1 MPGIYPAGPADLHA
15 DVVGV
20 ELTID
25 GMLVVAD
32 RLDLAEFTALGIRA
46 NIGDEDVR
54 ALVWDQ
60 VRRDLSGQGVLDGQ
74 GYPDPAVAQM
84 IDTLGRAERTL
95 ECRWFRRADATMI
108 RFVLCRRGE
117 CHVIAVRDGDLV
129 VLQRFAPQV
138 ALADMVTSVL
148 GPAEPAEVEPLT
160 GLAADLADCTTAAQ
174 LATHGVGAASARRYA
189 EITGNPVGWV
199 EITATQR
206 HPGGTSTS
214 AGVAAGVLDSTWGRL
229 VSLPRRVGGELYGS
243 FLPGSTENLQRALD
257 SLLEFLP
264 AGGWLDHLDNAGHN

>member
-1 MPGIYPAGPADLHA
+1 MPGTYPAPGDLHA

-25 GMLVVAD
+25 GVLVVAD

-46 NIGDEDVR
+46 NIADEDVR

-60 VRRDLSGQGVLDGQ
+60 VRRDLTGQGVLDGQ
-74 GYPDPAVAQM
+74 GYPNPAVAQM
-84 IDTLGRAERTL
+84 VDTLGRAERTL
-95 ECRWFRRADATMI
+95 ECRWFRHADATMV
-108 RFVLCRRGE
+108 RFVLCRRDE
-117 CHVIAVRDGDLV
+117 CHVIAVRNGDLV

-138 ALADMVTSVL
+138 ALADMVTTVL

-160 GLAADLADCTTAAQ
+160 GLAAELAECTTAAQ
-174 LATHGVGAASARRYA
+174 LAAHGVGAASARRYA

-206 HPGGTSTS
+206 HPGGTTTG
-214 AGVAAGVLDSTWGRL
+214 AGVAAGVLDSAWGRV

-257 SLLEFLP
+257 GLLEFLP
-264 AGGWLDHLDNAGHN
+264 AGGWLDHPDNASHK

>member
-1 MPGIYPAGPADLHA
+1 MPGTYPAPGDLHA

-25 GMLVVAD
+25 GVLVVAD

-46 NIGDEDVR
+46 NIADEDVR

-60 VRRDLSGQGVLDGQ
+60 VRRDLTGQGVLDGQ
-74 GYPDPAVAQM
+74 GYPNPAVAQM
-84 IDTLGRAERTL
+84 VDTLGRAERTL
-95 ECRWFRRADATMI
+95 ECRWFRHADATMV
-108 RFVLCRRGE
+108 RFVLCRRDE
-117 CHVIAVRDGDLV
+117 CHVIAVRNGDLV
-129 VLQRFAPQV
+129 VLQRFAPQF
-138 ALADMVTSVL
+138 ALADMVTTVL

-160 GLAADLADCTTAAQ
+160 GLAAELAECTTAAQ
-174 LATHGVGAASARRYA
+174 LAAHGVGAASARRYA

-206 HPGGTSTS
+206 HPGGTTTG
-214 AGVAAGVLDSTWGRL
+214 AGVAAGVLDSAWGRV

-243 FLPGSTENLQRALD
+243 FLPGNTENLQRALD
-257 SLLEFLP
+257 GLLEFLP
-264 AGGWLDHLDNAGHN
+264 AGGWLDHPDNASHK

>member
-1 MPGIYPAGPADLHA
+1 MPGTYPAPGDLHA

-25 GMLVVAD
+25 GVLVVAD

-46 NIGDEDVR
+46 NIADEDVR
-54 ALVWDQ
+54 ARVWDQ
-60 VRRDLSGQGVLDGQ
+60 VRRDLIGQGVLDSQ

-95 ECRWFRRADATMI
+95 ECRWFRHADATMV
-108 RFVLCRRGE
+108 RFVLCRRDE
-117 CHVIAVRDGDLV
+117 CHVIAVRNGDLV

-138 ALADMVTSVL
+138 ALADMVTTVL

-160 GLAADLADCTTAAQ
+160 GLAAELAECTTAAQ
-174 LATHGVGAASARRYA
+174 LAAHGVGAASARRYA
-189 EITGNPVGWV
+189 EITGTPVGWV
-199 EITATQR
+199 EITAAQR
-206 HPGGTSTS
+206 HPGGTTTG
-214 AGVAAGVLDSTWGRL
+214 AGVAAGVLDSAWGRV

-243 FLPGSTENLQRALD
+243 FLPGNTENLQRALD
-257 SLLEFLP
+257 GLLEFLP
-264 AGGWLDHLDNAGHN
+264 AGGWLDHPDNAPHN

>member
-1 MPGIYPAGPADLHA
+1 MPGTYPAGPSDLHA

-46 NIGDEDVR
+46 NIVDEDVR

-60 VRRDLSGQGVLDGQ
+60 VRRDLTGQGVLDGQ

-84 IDTLGRAERTL
+84 VDTLGRAERTL
-95 ECRWFRRADATMI
+95 ECRWFRPADATMI

-117 CHVIAVRDGDLV
+117 CQVIAVRDGDLV

-138 ALADMVTSVL
+138 GLADMVTSVL

-160 GLAADLADCTTAAQ
+160 GLAAELAECTTAAQ
-174 LATHGVGAASARRYA
+174 LATHGVGPASARRYA

-214 AGVAAGVLDSTWGRL
+214 AGVAAGVLDSNWGRL

-264 AGGWLDHLDNAGHN
+264 AGGWLDHPDNAGYD

>member
-1 MPGIYPAGPADLHA
+1 
-15 DVVGV
+15 
-20 ELTID
+20 LTID

-46 NIGDEDVR
+46 NIVDEDVH

-60 VRRDLSGQGVLDGQ
+60 VRRDLIGQGVLDSQ

-95 ECRWFRRADATMI
+95 ECRWFRHADATMI

-160 GLAADLADCTTAAQ
+160 GLAAELAECTTAAQ
-174 LATHGVGAASARRYA
+174 LAAHGVGAASARRYA
-189 EITGNPVGWV
+189 EITGDPVGWV

-214 AGVAAGVLDSTWGRL
+214 AGVAAGVLDSAWGRV
-229 VSLPRRVGGELYGS
+229 VSLPRRVSGELYGS
-243 FLPGSTENLQRALD
+243 FLPGNTENLQRAVD

-264 AGGWLDHLDNAGHN
+264 AGGWLDHPDNAGHN

>member
-1 MPGIYPAGPADLHA
+1 MPGTYPAPGDLHA

-25 GMLVVAD
+25 GVLVVAD

-46 NIGDEDVR
+46 NIADEDVR

-60 VRRDLSGQGVLDGQ
+60 VRRDLTGQGVLDGQ
-74 GYPDPAVAQM
+74 GYPNPAVAQM
-84 IDTLGRAERTL
+84 VDTLGRAERTL
-95 ECRWFRRADATMI
+95 ECRWFRHADATMV
-108 RFVLCRRGE
+108 RFVLCRRDE
-117 CHVIAVRDGDLV
+117 CHVIAVRNGDLV

-138 ALADMVTSVL
+138 ALADMVTTVL

-160 GLAADLADCTTAAQ
+160 GLAAELAECTTAAQ
-174 LATHGVGAASARRYA
+174 LAAHGVGAASARRYA

-206 HPGGTSTS
+206 HPGGTTTG
-214 AGVAAGVLDSTWGRL
+214 AGVAAGVLDSAWGRV

-257 SLLEFLP
+257 GLLGFLP
-264 AGGWLDHLDNAGHN
+264 AGGWLDHLDNASHK

>member
-1 MPGIYPAGPADLHA
+1 MPGTYPAGPADLHA

-32 RLDLAEFTALGIRA
+32 RVDLAEFTALGIRA

-60 VRRDLSGQGVLDGQ
+60 VRHDLTGQGVLDGQ

-84 IDTLGRAERTL
+84 VDTLGRAERTL

-117 CHVIAVRDGDLV
+117 CQVIAVRDGDLV

-160 GLAADLADCTTAAQ
+160 GLAAELAECTTAAQ
-174 LATHGVGAASARRYA
+174 LAAHGVGAASARRYA

-206 HPGGTSTS
+206 HPGGTSTA
-214 AGVAAGVLDSTWGRL
+214 AGVAAGLLDSAWGRV

-243 FLPGSTENLQRALD
+243 FLPGSTENLQRAVD

-264 AGGWLDHLDNAGHN
+264 AGSWLDQPDNARHD

>member
-1 MPGIYPAGPADLHA
+1 MPGTYPAPGDLHA

-25 GMLVVAD
+25 GVLVVAD

-46 NIGDEDVR
+46 NIADEDVR

-60 VRRDLSGQGVLDGQ
+60 VRRDLTGQGVLDGQ
-74 GYPDPAVAQM
+74 GYPNPAVAQM
-84 IDTLGRAERTL
+84 VDTLGRAERTL
-95 ECRWFRRADATMI
+95 ECRWFRHADATMV
-108 RFVLCRRGE
+108 RFVLCRRDE
-117 CHVIAVRDGDLV
+117 CHVIAVRNGDLV
-129 VLQRFAPQV
+129 VLQRFAPQF
-138 ALADMVTSVL
+138 ALADMVTTVL

-160 GLAADLADCTTAAQ
+160 GLAAELAECTTAAQ
-174 LATHGVGAASARRYA
+174 LAAHGVGAASARRYA

-206 HPGGTSTS
+206 HPGGTTTG
-214 AGVAAGVLDSTWGRL
+214 AGVAAGVLDSAWGRV

-257 SLLEFLP
+257 GLLEFLP
-264 AGGWLDHLDNAGHN
+264 AGGWLDHPDNASHK

>member
-1 MPGIYPAGPADLHA
+1 MPGTYPAPGDLHA

-25 GMLVVAD
+25 GVLVVAD

-46 NIGDEDVR
+46 NIADEDVR

-60 VRRDLSGQGVLDGQ
+60 VRRDLTGQGVLDGQ
-74 GYPDPAVAQM
+74 GYPNPAVAQM
-84 IDTLGRAERTL
+84 VDTLGRAERTL
-95 ECRWFRRADATMI
+95 ECRWFRHADATMV
-108 RFVLCRRGE
+108 RFVLCRRDE
-117 CHVIAVRDGDLV
+117 CHVIAVRNGDLV

-138 ALADMVTSVL
+138 ALADMVTTVL

-160 GLAADLADCTTAAQ
+160 GLAAELAECTTAAQ
-174 LATHGVGAASARRYA
+174 LAAHGVGAASARRYA

-206 HPGGTSTS
+206 HPGGTTTG
-214 AGVAAGVLDSTWGRL
+214 AGVAAGVLDSPWGRV

-257 SLLEFLP
+257 GLLEFLP
-264 AGGWLDHLDNAGHN
+264 AGGWLDHPDNASHK

>member
-1 MPGIYPAGPADLHA
+1 MPGTYPTGPADLHA

-25 GMLVVAD
+25 GLLVVAD

-60 VRRDLSGQGVLDGQ
+60 VRRDLIGQGVLDSQ

-95 ECRWFRRADATMI
+95 ECRWFRPADATMI
-108 RFVLCRRGE
+108 RFVLCRRDE
-117 CHVIAVRDGDLV
+117 CHVIAVRDSDLV

-160 GLAADLADCTTAAQ
+160 GLAAELAECTTAAQ
-174 LATHGVGAASARRYA
+174 LAAHGVGAASARRYA
-189 EITGNPVGWV
+189 EITGDPVGWV

-214 AGVAAGVLDSTWGRL
+214 AGVAAGVLDSAWGRV

-257 SLLEFLP
+257 GLLGFLP
-264 AGGWLDHLDNAGHN
+264 AGGWLDHPDNAPHN

>member
-1 MPGIYPAGPADLHA
+1 MPGTYPAPGDLHA

-25 GMLVVAD
+25 GVLVVAD

-46 NIGDEDVR
+46 NIADEDVR

-60 VRRDLSGQGVLDGQ
+60 VRRDLTGQGVLDGQ

-84 IDTLGRAERTL
+84 VDTLGRAERTL
-95 ECRWFRRADATMI
+95 ECRWFRHADATMV
-108 RFVLCRRGE
+108 RFVLCRRDE
-117 CHVIAVRDGDLV
+117 CHVIAVRNGDLV

-138 ALADMVTSVL
+138 ALADMVTTVL

-160 GLAADLADCTTAAQ
+160 GLAAELAECTTAAQ
-174 LATHGVGAASARRYA
+174 LAAHGVGAASARRYA

-206 HPGGTSTS
+206 HPGGTTTG
-214 AGVAAGVLDSTWGRL
+214 AGVAAGVLDSAWGRV

-257 SLLEFLP
+257 GLLGFLP
-264 AGGWLDHLDNAGHN
+264 AGGWLDHPDNASHK

>member
-1 MPGIYPAGPADLHA
+1 MPGTYPAGPGDLHA

-46 NIGDEDVR
+46 NIADEDVR

-60 VRRDLSGQGVLDGQ
+60 VRRDLIGQGVFDGQ

-84 IDTLGRAERTL
+84 VDTLGRAERTL
-95 ECRWFRRADATMI
+95 ECRWFRHADATMV
-108 RFVLCRRGE
+108 RFVLCRRDE
-117 CHVIAVRDGDLV
+117 CHVIAVRNGDLV

-138 ALADMVTSVL
+138 ALADMVTTVL

-160 GLAADLADCTTAAQ
+160 GLAAELAECTTAAQ
-174 LATHGVGAASARRYA
+174 LAAHGVGAASARRYA
-189 EITGNPVGWV
+189 EITGNPAGWV

-206 HPGGTSTS
+206 HPGGTTTG
-214 AGVAAGVLDSTWGRL
+214 AGVAAGVLDSAWGRV

-257 SLLEFLP
+257 GLLGFLP
-264 AGGWLDHLDNAGHN
+264 AGGWLDHLDNARHD

>member
-1 MPGIYPAGPADLHA
+1 MPGTYPAPGDLHA

-25 GMLVVAD
+25 GVLVVAD

-46 NIGDEDVR
+46 NIADEDVR
-54 ALVWDQ
+54 ARVWDQ
-60 VRRDLSGQGVLDGQ
+60 VRRDLIGQGVLDSQ

-95 ECRWFRRADATMI
+95 ECRWFRHADATMV
-108 RFVLCRRGE
+108 RFVLCRRDE
-117 CHVIAVRDGDLV
+117 CHVIAVRNGDLV

-138 ALADMVTSVL
+138 ALADMVTTVL

-160 GLAADLADCTTAAQ
+160 GLAAELAECTTAAQ
-174 LATHGVGAASARRYA
+174 LAAHGVGAASARRYA

-199 EITATQR
+199 EITAAQR
-206 HPGGTSTS
+206 HPGGTTTG
-214 AGVAAGVLDSTWGRL
+214 AGVAAGVLDSAWGRV

-243 FLPGSTENLQRALD
+243 FLPGNTENLQRALD
-257 SLLEFLP
+257 GLLEFLP
-264 AGGWLDHLDNAGHN
+264 AGGWLDHPDNAPDN

>member
-1 MPGIYPAGPADLHA
+1 MPGTYPAGPGDLHA

-46 NIGDEDVR
+46 NIADEDVR

-60 VRRDLSGQGVLDGQ
+60 VRRDLIGQGVLDSQ
-74 GYPDPAVAQM
+74 GYPEPAVAQM
-84 IDTLGRAERTL
+84 IDTIGRAERTL
-95 ECRWFRRADATMI
+95 ECRWFRHADATMV
-108 RFVLCRRGE
+108 RFVLCRRDE

-129 VLQRFAPQV
+129 VLQRFAPQI
-138 ALADMVTSVL
+138 ALADMVITVL

-160 GLAADLADCTTAAQ
+160 GLAAELAECTTAAQ
-174 LATHGVGAASARRYA
+174 LAANGVGAASARRYA
-189 EITGNPVGWV
+189 EITGNPAGWV

-206 HPGGTSTS
+206 HPGGTSTA
-214 AGVAAGVLDSTWGRL
+214 AGVAAGVLDSAWGRV

-243 FLPGSTENLQRALD
+243 FLSGNTENLQRALD
-257 SLLEFLP
+257 GLLEFLP
-264 AGGWLDHLDNAGHN
+264 AGGWLDHLDNARQD

>member
-1 MPGIYPAGPADLHA
+1 MPGTYPAPGDLHA

-32 RLDLAEFTALGIRA
+32 RFDLAEFTALGIRA
-46 NIGDEDVR
+46 NIADEDVR

-60 VRRDLSGQGVLDGQ
+60 VRRDLTGQGVLDGQ
-74 GYPDPAVAQM
+74 GYPNPAVAQM
-84 IDTLGRAERTL
+84 VDTLGRAERTL
-95 ECRWFRRADATMI
+95 ECRWFRHADATMV
-108 RFVLCRRGE
+108 RFVLCRRDE
-117 CHVIAVRDGDLV
+117 CHVIAVRNGDLV

-138 ALADMVTSVL
+138 ALADMVTTVL

-160 GLAADLADCTTAAQ
+160 GLAAELAECTTAAQ
-174 LATHGVGAASARRYA
+174 LAAHGVGAASARRYA

-206 HPGGTSTS
+206 HPGGTMTG
-214 AGVAAGVLDSTWGRL
+214 AGVAAGVLDSAWGRV

-257 SLLEFLP
+257 GLLEFLP
-264 AGGWLDHLDNAGHN
+264 AGGWLDHPDNASHK

>member
-1 MPGIYPAGPADLHA
+1 MPGTYPAPGDLHA

-25 GMLVVAD
+25 GVLVVAD

-46 NIGDEDVR
+46 NIADEDVR

-60 VRRDLSGQGVLDGQ
+60 VRRDLTGQGVLDGQ
-74 GYPDPAVAQM
+74 GYPNPAVAQM
-84 IDTLGRAERTL
+84 VDTLGRAERTL
-95 ECRWFRRADATMI
+95 ECRWFRHADATMV
-108 RFVLCRRGE
+108 RFVLCRRDE
-117 CHVIAVRDGDLV
+117 CHVIAVRNGDLV

-138 ALADMVTSVL
+138 ALADMVTTVL

-160 GLAADLADCTTAAQ
+160 GLAAELAECTTAAQ
-174 LATHGVGAASARRYA
+174 LAAHGVGAASARRYA

-206 HPGGTSTS
+206 HPGGTTTG
-214 AGVAAGVLDSTWGRL
+214 AGVAAGVLDSAWGRV

-243 FLPGSTENLQRALD
+243 FLPGNTENLQRALD
-257 SLLEFLP
+257 GLLEFLP
-264 AGGWLDHLDNAGHN
+264 AGGWLDHPDNASHK

>member
-1 MPGIYPAGPADLHA
+1 MPGTYPAPGDLHA

-25 GMLVVAD
+25 GVLVVAD

-46 NIGDEDVR
+46 NIADDDVR

-60 VRRDLSGQGVLDGQ
+60 VRRDLTGQGVLDGQ
-74 GYPDPAVAQM
+74 GYPNPAVAQM
-84 IDTLGRAERTL
+84 VDTLGRAERTL
-95 ECRWFRRADATMI
+95 ECRWFRHADATMV
-108 RFVLCRRGE
+108 RFVLCRRDE
-117 CHVIAVRDGDLV
+117 CHVIAVRNGDLV

-138 ALADMVTSVL
+138 ALADMVTTVL

-160 GLAADLADCTTAAQ
+160 GLAAELAECTTAAQ
-174 LATHGVGAASARRYA
+174 LAAHGVGAASARRYA
-189 EITGNPVGWV
+189 EITGNPAGWV

-206 HPGGTSTS
+206 HPGGTTTG
-214 AGVAAGVLDSTWGRL
+214 AGVAAGVLDSAWGRV

-243 FLPGSTENLQRALD
+243 FLPGNTENLQRALD
-257 SLLEFLP
+257 GLLEFLP
-264 AGGWLDHLDNAGHN
+264 AGGWLDHPDNAPHN

>member
-1 MPGIYPAGPADLHA
+1 MPGTYPAPGELHA

-25 GMLVVAD
+25 GVLVVAD
-32 RLDLAEFTALGIRA
+32 RLDLAEFAALGIRA

-60 VRRDLSGQGVLDGQ
+60 VRRDLIGQGVLDSQ

-84 IDTLGRAERTL
+84 VDAVGRAERTL
-95 ECRWFRRADATMI
+95 ECRWFRHADATMV
-108 RFVLCRRGE
+108 RFVLCRRDE
-117 CHVIAVRDGDLV
+117 CHVIAVRNGDLV

-138 ALADMVTSVL
+138 ALADMVTTVL

-160 GLAADLADCTTAAQ
+160 GLAAELAECTTAAQ
-174 LATHGVGAASARRYA
+174 LAAHGVGAASARRYA

-206 HPGGTSTS
+206 HPGGTTTG
-214 AGVAAGVLDSTWGRL
+214 AGVAAGVLDSPWGRV

-243 FLPGSTENLQRALD
+243 FLPGNTENLQRALD
-257 SLLEFLP
+257 GLLEFLP
-264 AGGWLDHLDNAGHN
+264 AGGWLDHPDNASHK

>member
-1 MPGIYPAGPADLHA
+1 MPGTYPAGPADLHA

-25 GMLVVAD
+25 GLLVVAD

-46 NIGDEDVR
+46 NIGDEDLR

-60 VRRDLSGQGVLDGQ
+60 VRRDLTGQGVLDSQ

-108 RFVLCRRGE
+108 RFVLCRRGKF
-117 CHVIAVRDGDLV
+117 HVIAVRDGDLV

-138 ALADMVTSVL
+138 ALADMVTTVL

-160 GLAADLADCTTAAQ
+160 GLAAELAECTTATQ
-174 LATHGVGAASARRYA
+174 LAAHGVGAASARRYA

-206 HPGGTSTS
+206 HPGGTTTA
-214 AGVAAGVLDSTWGRL
+214 AGVAAGVLDSAWGRL
-229 VSLPRRVGGELYGS
+229 VSLPRRVSGELYGS
-243 FLPGSTENLQRALD
+243 FLPGSTENLQRAVD

-264 AGGWLDHLDNAGHN
+264 SGGWLDHPDNARHD

>member
-1 MPGIYPAGPADLHA
+1 MPGTYPAPGDLHA

-46 NIGDEDVR
+46 NIADEDVR

-60 VRRDLSGQGVLDGQ
+60 VRRDLTGQGVLDGQ
-74 GYPDPAVAQM
+74 GYPNPAVAQM
-84 IDTLGRAERTL
+84 VDTLGRAERTL
-95 ECRWFRRADATMI
+95 ECRWFRHADATMV
-108 RFVLCRRGE
+108 RFVLCRRDE
-117 CHVIAVRDGDLV
+117 CHVIAVRNGDLV

-138 ALADMVTSVL
+138 ALADMVTTVL

-160 GLAADLADCTTAAQ
+160 GLAAELAECTTAAQ
-174 LATHGVGAASARRYA
+174 LAAHGVGAASARRYA

-206 HPGGTSTS
+206 HPGGTMTG
-214 AGVAAGVLDSTWGRL
+214 AGVAAGVLDSAWGRV

-257 SLLEFLP
+257 GLLEFLP
-264 AGGWLDHLDNAGHN
+264 AGGWLDHPDNASHK